1 MRAGATVRVLV
12 FLNQKGGVGKTT
24 TCVSLAS
31 AFALRGYRV
40 LLADADPQANA
51 TTAVGAALDLDRPT
65 LYQALLEPR
74 LAEDAVCPTIQTNLF
89 CLPASDGMAA
99 VEVETAHDPERLS
112 RLRHVLADVTS
123 PFDFCFVDCPPSVG
137 VLPLMAMSAG
147 DDCIVPVQCEYLA
160 MEAMAK
166 LMKTLTLVCRRTN
179 ERLRLLG
186 IVLTMVDRRT
196 LLSRQVEEELRSHFG
211 ELVFGTVIPRFVRLA
226 EAPSHGQP
234 IFLYDEK
241 SPAATCYRQ
250 LAEELA
256 ARMEEAGQAGA
267 ALQRSGAAP

>member
-1 MRAGATVRVLV
+1 MRVLV

-31 AFALRGYRV
+31 AFALRGHRV

-51 TTAVGAALDLDRPT
+51 TTAVGAAPEPDRPT

-74 LAEDAVCPTIQTNLF
+74 LAEEAVCSTIQTNLF
-89 CLPASDGMAA
+89 CLPATDDMAA
-99 VEVETAHDPERLS
+99 VEVETAHDPGRLS
-112 RLRHVLADVTS
+112 RLRDVLAAVTS
-123 PFDFCFVDCPPSVG
+123 PFDYVFVDCPPSVG

-147 DDCIVPVQCEYLA
+147 DDCIVPVQGEYLA

-166 LMKTLTLVCRRTN
+166 LLKTLALVRRQTN
-179 ERLRLLG
+179 ERLTLLG

-241 SPAATCYRQ
+241 SEAAALYQR
-250 LAEELA
+250 LAAELA
-256 ARMEEAGQAGA
+256 VRLEAGA
-267 ALQRSGAAP
+267 AGATPALRPNGVAAT